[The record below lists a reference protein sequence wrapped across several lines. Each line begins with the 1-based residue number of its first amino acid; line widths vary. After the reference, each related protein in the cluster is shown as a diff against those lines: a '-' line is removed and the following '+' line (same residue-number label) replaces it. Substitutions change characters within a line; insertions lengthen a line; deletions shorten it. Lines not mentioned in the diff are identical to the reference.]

1 IAYLVMKLVVGET
14 LADFFAKRL
23 PRVDEVLDV
32 ARSVAGALAY
42 AHAHGVI
49 HRDVS
54 PRNIMRTEAG
64 AVCMLDFGLARVLDR
79 CEATSGHMVGTAPYL
94 APEILRGGAAD
105 ARSDLYSLG
114 AVLYEAL
121 TGACPFTGETFETLQ
136 YRTLNLPLDPPSR
149 LR

>member
-1 IAYLVMKLVVGET
+1 MIGRRISHFEVLEELGRGGMAVVWRARDAQLGRMVALKVLDEPLARTESARRRFRREGEIAAGLEHPCIVPVYEAGEDQGIAYLVMKLVVGET

-64 AVCMLDFGLARVLDR
+64 
-79 CEATSGHMVGTAPYL
+79 
-94 APEILRGGAAD
+94 
-105 ARSDLYSLG
+105 
-114 AVLYEAL
+114 
-121 TGACPFTGETFETLQ
+121 
-136 YRTLNLPLDPPSR
+136 
-149 LR
+149 